1 MSKEKLATI
10 DKRIRSRRYNV
21 SDDNAALLQAE
32 LDKLPDLSDQFDRIE
47 MAQPA
52 LANADEADDASDD
65 AGASN

>member
-52 LANADEADDASDD
+52 LANADEADDAGDD